1 MVSFPEAGGLAD
13 YLGQADPGFTLRV
26 YTHLTPSSEEKTR
39 KAIDLALGAA
49 ADGLPSSFV
58 PGLYREGA

>member
-1 MVSFPEAGGLAD
+1 MA
-13 YLGQADPGFTLRV
+13 
-26 YTHLTPSSEEKTR
+26 SSEDKTR

-49 ADGLPSSFV
+49 VDGLPSSFV